1 VPQAKGSGRKKPPAR
16 RPPPRRRP
24 PLRRRRRRANGR
36 RRLLALLILSVLAFL
51 AISGRLVVLQVF
63 DAGSLDQAA
72 ARQRLT
78 VIDLPATRG
87 RIFDRNLNDL
97 ALSVP
102 ARAVWADPRLV
113 GDKPR
118 TAARLAKALDVKKA
132 TLARRLASK
141 GRFVYL
147 ARRIPKLRGDVV
159 QRLNLPGIF
168 VVADVARRYPSGT
181 VAAQVLGFVDI
192 EGHGQA
198 GIEQQ
203 YDGLL
208 RGHPGKIQL
217 ERDPQGRAIPQGRR
231 SLEPAEPGTDLVLT
245 IDQHLQYVTEQALYR
260 AVRQHKAKAG
270 SVVVMS
276 PRSGEI
282 LAMANMP
289 TFDPNRIAASKPE
302 GRKNRAIAD
311 MFEPGS
317 TNKTITAA
325 AALQHGIVT
334 PKTETIVPDNIPL
347 CPEKTFRDS
356 HSHAPELMTFADIVA
371 RSSNVGTIMAA
382 RDLGRDRL
390 YKAEVDFGYGRRSGV
405 DLPGESPG
413 ILRPAQSWY
422 CTDLGTNAIGQG
434 VAVTVLQMAS
444 VYATVANQGVLRAP
458 TLLRGTVDARGRVA
472 KADRRPGRRVLSVRT
487 AKAMSKILEGVVK
500 EGGTGTQAAMEE
512 WRVAGKTGTARKPD
526 TRRGGYRPGAYVGS
540 FIGFAPAE
548 KPAVVVAVVIDEPT
562 RGYYGGSV
570 AAPVFREVTGA
581 ALRRLGVVPTLP
593 AKAVR

>member
-1 VPQAKGSGRKKPPAR
+1 MPQARGRK

-24 PLRRRRRRANGR
+24 QRRPLRPRRRRVNGR
-36 RRLLALLILSVLAFL
+36 RRLLALLILSVLAFM
-51 AISGRLVVLQVF
+51 AISGRLIVLQVF

-72 ARQRLT
+72 ARQRTT

-97 ALSVP
+97 AISIP
-102 ARAVWADPRLV
+102 ARSVWADPRLV
-113 GDKPR
+113 KDKPG
-118 TAARLAKALDVKKA
+118 TAARLAKVLGVKKA
-132 TLARRLASK
+132 TLAGRLASK

-147 ARRIPKLRGDVV
+147 VRRVPKARGDIV
-159 QRLNLPGIF
+159 QRLNLPGVF
-168 VVADVARRYPSGT
+168 VEGAVARRYPSGS

-192 EGHGQA
+192 DGNGQA

-208 RGHPGKIQL
+208 RGNAGKILL

-245 IDQHLQYVTEQALYR
+245 IDQHLQYVTEQALFR

-276 PRSGEI
+276 PPTGEV
-282 LAMANMP
+282 LAMANVP
-289 TFDPNRIAASKPE
+289 TFDPNRITARTKAE
-302 GRKNRAIAD
+302 ARKNRAIAD
-311 MFEPGS
+311 VFEPGS

-334 PKTETIVPDNIPL
+334 PRTETIVPDNIPL

-371 RSSNVGTIMAA
+371 KSSNVGTIMAA
-382 RDLGRDRL
+382 RDLGRERL
-390 YKAEVDFGYGRRSGV
+390 YKAELDFGYGRKSGV

-413 ILRPAQSWY
+413 IVRDAKSWY

-444 VYATVANQGVLRAP
+444 VYATVANHGVLRAP
-458 TLLRGTVDARGRVA
+458 TLLRGTVDARGHIA
-472 KADRRPGRRVLSVRT
+472 KAARKPGRRVLSART
-487 AKAMSKILEGVVK
+487 AKSLSKILEGVVK

-526 TRRGGYRPGAYVGS
+526 NVRGGYRPGAYVGS
-540 FIGFAPAE
+540 FIGYAPAE

-570 AAPVFREVTGA
+570 AAPVFREVTGT

>member
-1 VPQAKGSGRKKPPAR
+1 MPQASGRK

-24 PLRRRRRRANGR
+24 RRRPLRPRRRRVNGK
-36 RRLLALLILSVLAFL
+36 RRLLVLLILSVLGFL
-51 AISGRLVVLQVF
+51 AISGRLIVLQVF

-97 ALSVP
+97 AISVP
-102 ARAVWADPRLV
+102 ARAIWADPRLV
-113 GDKPR
+113 REKPR
-118 TAARLAKALDVKKA
+118 TAARLARTLGVKRA
-132 TLARRLASK
+132 ILADRLASK

-147 ARRIPKLRGDVV
+147 ARRVPKVRGDMV
-159 QRLNLPGIF
+159 QRMNLPGVF
-168 VVADVARRYPSGT
+168 VEVDVARRYPAGT
-181 VAAQVLGFVDI
+181 VASQVLGFVDI
-192 EGHGQA
+192 DGHGQA

-245 IDQHLQYVTEQALYR
+245 IDQHLQYVTEQALYQ
-260 AVRQHKAKAG
+260 AVRAHKAKAG

-276 PRSGEI
+276 PRTGEV
-282 LAMANMP
+282 LAMANVP
-289 TFDPNRIAASKPE
+289 TFDPNRMARSKPE
-302 GRKNRAIAD
+302 ARKNRAIAD

-325 AALQHGIVT
+325 AALQHGVVT
-334 PKTETIVPDNIPL
+334 PRTETIVPDNIPL
-347 CPEKTFRDS
+347 CPEKTFHDS

-371 RSSNVGTIMAA
+371 KSSNVGTIMAA
-382 RDLGRDRL
+382 RDLGAGRL

-413 ILRPAQSWY
+413 ILRDAKSWY

-444 VYATVANQGVLRAP
+444 VYATVANNGVLRPP
-458 TLLRGTVDARGRVA
+458 TLLRGTVDARGKVA
-472 KADRRPGRRVLSVRT
+472 KAAHKPGRRVLSART
-487 AKAMSKILEGVVK
+487 AKSLSKILQGVVE
-500 EGGTGTQAAMEE
+500 EGGTGTLAALDE

-526 TRRGGYRPGAYVGS
+526 TVRGGYRPGAYVGS

-548 KPAVVVAVVIDEPT
+548 RPAVVVAVVIDEPT

-570 AAPVFREVTGA
+570 AAPVFREVTST

>member
-1 VPQAKGSGRKKPPAR
+1 MPQARGRK

-24 PLRRRRRRANGR
+24 QRRPLRPRRRRVNGR
-36 RRLLALLILSVLAFL
+36 RRLLALLILSVLAFM
-51 AISGRLVVLQVF
+51 AISGRLIVLQVF

-72 ARQRLT
+72 ARQRTT

-97 ALSVP
+97 AISIP
-102 ARAVWADPRLV
+102 ARSGWADPRLV
-113 GDKPR
+113 KDKPG
-118 TAARLAKALDVKKA
+118 TAARLAKVLGVKKA
-132 TLARRLASK
+132 TLAGRLASK

-147 ARRIPKLRGDVV
+147 VRRVPKARGDIV
-159 QRLNLPGIF
+159 QRLNLPGVF
-168 VVADVARRYPSGT
+168 VEGAVARRYPSGS

-192 EGHGQA
+192 DGNGQA

-208 RGHPGKIQL
+208 RGNAGKILL

-231 SLEPAEPGTDLVLT
+231 NLEPAVPGTDLVLT
-245 IDQHLQYVTEQALYR
+245 LDQHLQYVTEQALAR
-260 AVRQHKAKAG
+260 AVGQHRAKAG
-270 SVVVMS
+270 SVVVMV
-276 PRSGEI
+276 PRTGEI

-302 GRKNRAIAD
+302 ARKNRAIAD

-334 PKTETIVPDNIPL
+334 PRTETIVPDNIPL

-371 RSSNVGTIMAA
+371 KSSNVGTIMAA
-382 RDLGRDRL
+382 RDLGRERL
-390 YKAEVDFGYGRRSGV
+390 YKAELDFGYGRKSGV

-413 ILRPAQSWY
+413 IVRDAKSWY

-444 VYATVANQGVLRAP
+444 VYATVANHGVLRAP
-458 TLLRGTVDARGRVA
+458 TLLRGTVDARGHIA
-472 KADRRPGRRVLSVRT
+472 KAARKPGRRVLSART
-487 AKAMSKILEGVVK
+487 AKSLSKILEGVVK

-512 WRVAGKTGTARKPD
+512 WRGGGETGAPPPPPNPP
-526 TRRGGYRPGAYVGS
+526 RGGGAPGGGAPPPRGGARPGAGPR
-540 FIGFAPAE
+540 GFPPSRPRPPPPPPPPPA
-548 KPAVVVAVVIDEPT
+548 
-562 RGYYGGSV
+562 RGGG
-570 AAPVFREVTGA
+570 G
-581 ALRRLGVVPTLP
+581 GGG
-593 AKAVR
+593 

>member
-1 VPQAKGSGRKKPPAR
+1 MPQAKGSGRK
-16 RPPPRRRP
+16 RPPPRRSPRRR
-24 PLRRRRRRANGR
+24 PLRRRRRRVNSR
-36 RRLLALLILSVLAFL
+36 RRLLVLLILSVLAFL

-113 GDKPR
+113 RDKPR
-118 TAARLAKALDVKKA
+118 TAARLAKALGVKKA
-132 TLARRLASK
+132 TLAQRLASK

-147 ARRIPKLRGDVV
+147 ARRIPKIRGDVV
-159 QRLNLPGIF
+159 ERLNLPGIF

-276 PRSGEI
+276 PRSGEV

-302 GRKNRAIAD
+302 ARKNRAIAD
-311 MFEPGS
+311 VFEPGS
-317 TNKTITAA
+317 TNKTLTAA
-325 AALQHGIVT
+325 AALQHGVVT

-405 DLPGESPG
+405 DLPGEAPG

-570 AAPVFREVTGA
+570 AAPVFREVTGT

>member
-1 VPQAKGSGRKKPPAR
+1 MPQASGRK

-24 PLRRRRRRANGR
+24 QRRPLRPRRRRVNGR

-51 AISGRLVVLQVF
+51 AISGRLIVLQVF

-78 VIDLPATRG
+78 VLDLPATRG

-102 ARAVWADPRLV
+102 ARAIWADPRLV
-113 GDKPR
+113 KDKPR
-118 TAARLAKALDVKKA
+118 TAARLARTLGVKKA
-132 TLARRLASK
+132 TLAERLASK

-147 ARRIPKLRGDVV
+147 ARRIPKVRGDIV
-159 QRLNLPGIF
+159 QRMNLPGVF
-168 VVADVARRYPSGT
+168 VEVDVARRYPSGT

-192 EGHGQA
+192 DGHGQA

-245 IDQHLQYVTEQALYR
+245 IDQHLQYVTEQALHR
-260 AVRQHKAKAG
+260 AVRDHKAKAG

-276 PRSGEI
+276 PRTGEV
-282 LAMANMP
+282 LAMANVP
-289 TFDPNRIAASKPE
+289 TFDPNRIAGSKPE
-302 GRKNRAIAD
+302 ARKNRAIAD
-311 MFEPGS
+311 VFEPGS

-334 PKTETIVPDNIPL
+334 PRTETIVPDKLPL

-356 HSHAPELMTFADIVA
+356 HSHAPELMSFADIVA
-371 RSSNVGTIMAA
+371 QSSNVGTIMAA
-382 RDLGRDRL
+382 RDLGADRL
-390 YKAEVDFGYGRRSGV
+390 YKAQVDFGYGRRSGV

-413 ILRPAQSWY
+413 ILRDAKTWY

-444 VYATVANQGVLRAP
+444 VYATVANNGVLRSP
-458 TLLRGTVDARGRVA
+458 TLLRGTVDARGHVA
-472 KADRRPGRRVLSVRT
+472 KAARKPGRRVLSART
-487 AKAMSKILEGVVK
+487 AKTLSRILEGVVR
-500 EGGTGTQAAMEE
+500 EGGTGTLAALEE

-526 TRRGGYRPGAYVGS
+526 NVRGGYKPGAYVGS

-548 KPAVVVAVVIDEPT
+548 RPAVVVAVVIDEPT

-570 AAPVFREVTGA
+570 AAPVFREVTST

>member
-1 VPQAKGSGRKKPPAR
+1 M
-16 RPPPRRRP
+16 
-24 PLRRRRRRANGR
+24 
-36 RRLLALLILSVLAFL
+36 

-87 RIFDRNLNDL
+87 RIFDRNLDDL

-113 GDKPR
+113 RDKPR
-118 TAARLAKALDVKKA
+118 TAARLAKALGVKKA
-132 TLARRLASK
+132 TLAQRLASK

-260 AVRQHKAKAG
+260 AVREHKARAG

-276 PRSGEI
+276 PRSGEV

-302 GRKNRAIAD
+302 ARKNRAIAD
-311 MFEPGS
+311 VFEPGS

-325 AALQHGIVT
+325 AALQHGVVT

-356 HSHAPELMTFADIVA
+356 HSHAPELMTFANIVA

-405 DLPGESPG
+405 DLPGEAPG

-487 AKAMSKILEGVVK
+487 AKAMSRILEGVVK

>member
-1 VPQAKGSGRKKPPAR
+1 VPQAKGSGRKKPP
-16 RPPPRRRP
+16 PRRRP
-24 PLRRRRRRANGR
+24 QRRPLRPRRRRVNSR

-113 GDKPR
+113 KDKPR
-118 TAARLAKALDVKKA
+118 TAARLARALGVKKA

-147 ARRIPKLRGDVV
+147 ARRIPKVRGDVV
-159 QRLNLPGIF
+159 QRLNLPGVF

-260 AVRQHKAKAG
+260 AVREHKAKAG

-276 PRSGEI
+276 PRSGEV

-302 GRKNRAIAD
+302 ARKNRAIAD
-311 MFEPGS
+311 VFEPGS

-325 AALQHGIVT
+325 AALQHGTVT

-405 DLPGESPG
+405 DLPGEAPG

-472 KADRRPGRRVLSVRT
+472 KADRRPGRRVLSART
-487 AKAMSKILEGVVK
+487 AKAMSRILEGVVK

-570 AAPVFREVTGA
+570 AAPVFREVTA
-581 ALRRLGVVPTLP
+581 TALRRLGVVPTLP

>member
-1 VPQAKGSGRKKPPAR
+1 VPQARGSGRK

-24 PLRRRRRRANGR
+24 QRPPPRRRRRRVNGR
-36 RRLLALLILSVLAFL
+36 RRLLALLILSVLAFS
-51 AISGRLVVLQVF
+51 AISGRLIILQVF

-87 RIFDRNLNDL
+87 RIFDRNLDDL
-97 ALSVP
+97 AISIP

-113 GDKPR
+113 KDKR
-118 TAARLAKALDVKKA
+118 RAAARLARALGVPKAA
-132 TLARRLASK
+132 IAGRLASR

-147 ARRIPKLRGDVV
+147 ARRIPEARGD
-159 QRLNLPGIF
+159 RIRAMDLPGVF
-168 VVADVARRYPSGT
+168 VEVDVARRYPSGP
-181 VAAQVLGFVDI
+181 VASQVLGFVDV

-217 ERDPQGRAIPQGRR
+217 ERDPKGRAIPQGRR

-245 IDQHLQYVTEQALYR
+245 IDQQLQYVTEQALAV
-260 AVRQHKAKAG
+260 AVRDHKARAG

-276 PRSGEI
+276 PRTGEI
-282 LAMANMP
+282 LAMANVP
-289 TFDPNRIAASKPE
+289 TFDPNQVGRSRPE
-302 GRKNRAIAD
+302 ARKNRAVED
-311 MFEPGS
+311 VFEPGS

-325 AALQHGIVT
+325 AALEHGVRT
-334 PKTETIVPDNIPL
+334 PKTETIVPDSLPL
-347 CPEKTFRDS
+347 CPEKTFHDS

-371 RSSNVGTIMAA
+371 KSSNVGTIMTA
-382 RDLGRDRL
+382 RELGRDRL
-390 YKAEVDFGYGRRSGV
+390 YQAQVDFGYGRRSGV

-413 ILRPAQSWY
+413 ILRPPSSWY

-444 VYATVANQGVLRAP
+444 VYATVANNGVLRPP
-458 TLLRGTVDARGRVA
+458 TLLRGMVDAHGRVERA
-472 KADRRPGRRVLSVRT
+472 ERKPGRRVLSART
-487 AKAMSKILEGVVK
+487 ARTLSRILEGVV
-500 EGGTGTQAAMEE
+500 EDGGTGTEAALDE

-526 TRRGGYRPGAYVGS
+526 TEHGGYLPGAYVGS
-540 FIGFAPAE
+540 FIGFAPADR
-548 KPAVVVAVVIDEPT
+548 PAVVVAVVIDQPT

-570 AAPVFREVTGA
+570 AAPVFREVTAA

>member
-1 VPQAKGSGRKKPPAR
+1 
-16 RPPPRRRP
+16 
-24 PLRRRRRRANGR
+24 
-36 RRLLALLILSVLAFL
+36 LLALLILSLLAFS
-51 AISGRLVVLQVF
+51 AISGRLIILQVF

-87 RIFDRNLNDL
+87 RIYDRNLDDL
-97 ALSVP
+97 AISIP
-102 ARAVWADPRLV
+102 ASAVWADPHLV
-113 GDKPR
+113 RNKGR
-118 TAARLAKALDVKKA
+118 TAARLARALGTSKAAIAD
-132 TLARRLASK
+132 RLASR

-147 ARRIPKLRGDVV
+147 ARRIPKARGDRV
-159 QRLNLPGIF
+159 QALDLPGVF
-168 VVADVARRYPSGT
+168 VEVDVARRYPSDS
-181 VAAQVLGFVDI
+181 VASQVLGFVDV

-208 RGHPGKIQL
+208 RGHPGKVQL
-217 ERDPQGRAIPQGRR
+217 ERDPKGRAIPQGRR

-245 IDQHLQYVTEQALYR
+245 IDQQLQYVTEQALAQ
-260 AVRQHKAKAG
+260 AVRDHKARAG

-276 PRSGEI
+276 PRTGEI
-282 LAMANMP
+282 LAMANVP
-289 TFDPNRIAASKPE
+289 TFDPNQVGRSRPE
-302 GRKNRAIAD
+302 ARRNRAVED

-325 AALQHGIVT
+325 AALEHGVRT
-334 PKTETIVPDNIPL
+334 PKTETIVPDSLPL
-347 CPEKTFRDS
+347 CPEKTFHDS

-371 RSSNVGTIMAA
+371 RSSNVGTIMTA

-390 YKAEVDFGYGRRSGV
+390 YQAQVDFGYGRRSGV

-413 ILRPAQSWY
+413 ILRPPSSWY

-444 VYATVANQGVLRAP
+444 VYATVANSGVLRPP
-458 TLLRGTVDARGRVA
+458 TLLRGMVDAHGRVE
-472 KADRRPGRRVLSVRT
+472 KAERKPGRRVVSART
-487 AKAMSKILEGVVK
+487 ARTLSRILEGVV
-500 EGGTGTQAAMEE
+500 EDGGTGTEAALDE

-526 TRRGGYRPGAYVGS
+526 TEHGGYLPGAYVGS
-540 FIGFAPAE
+540 FIGFAPAQR
-548 KPAVVVAVVIDEPT
+548 PAVVVAVVIDQPT

-570 AAPVFREVTGA
+570 AAPVFREVTA
-581 ALRRLGVVPTLP
+581 SALRRLGVVPTLP

>member
-1 VPQAKGSGRKKPPAR
+1 MPQARGRK
-16 RPPPRRRP
+16 RPPPRRAPQRR
-24 PLRRRRRRANGR
+24 PLRRRRRRVNGR

-51 AISGRLVVLQVF
+51 AISGRLIVLQVF

-72 ARQRLT
+72 ARQRLM
-78 VIDLPATRG
+78 VVDLPATRG

-102 ARAVWADPRLV
+102 ARAVWSDPHLV
-113 GDKPR
+113 KDKKR
-118 TAARLAKALDVKKA
+118 TAARLAKALGARRAV
-132 TLARRLASK
+132 LAERLASR

-147 ARRIPKLRGDVV
+147 ARRIPKIRGDVV
-159 QRLNLPGIF
+159 QRMNLPGVF
-168 VVADVARRYPSGT
+168 VEVDVARRYPSGS
-181 VAAQVLGFVDI
+181 VASQVLGFVDV

-198 GIEQQ
+198 GIEQH

-208 RGHPGKIQL
+208 RGQAGKIQL

-231 SLEPAEPGTDLVLT
+231 NLEPAEPGTDLVLT
-245 IDQHLQYVTEQALYR
+245 LDQHLQYVTEQALAR
-260 AVRQHKAKAG
+260 AVSQHKARAG

-276 PRSGEI
+276 PRTGEV

-302 GRKNRAIAD
+302 ARKNRAIAD

-325 AALQHGIVT
+325 AALEHGIVT

-347 CPEKTFRDS
+347 CPEKTFHDS

-371 RSSNVGTIMAA
+371 KSSNVGTIMAA

-390 YKAEVDFGYGRRSGV
+390 YKTEVDFGYGRRSGV

-413 ILRPAQSWY
+413 IVRPAQSWY

-472 KADRRPGRRVLSVRT
+472 KADRKPGRRVLSART
-487 AKAMSKILEGVVK
+487 ARSLSRILEGVVRD
-500 EGGTGTQAAMEE
+500 GGTGTMAALEE

-526 TRRGGYRPGAYVGS
+526 TRRGGYLPGAYVGS
-540 FIGFAPAE
+540 FIGYAPAE
-548 KPAVVVAVVIDEPT
+548 RPAVVVAVVIDQPT
-562 RGYYGGSV
+562 RGFYGGAV
-570 AAPVFREVTGA
+570 AAPVFKEVAST

-593 AKAVR
+593 AKEVR

>member
-1 VPQAKGSGRKKPPAR
+1 M
-16 RPPPRRRP
+16 
-24 PLRRRRRRANGR
+24 
-36 RRLLALLILSVLAFL
+36 LAFL

-87 RIFDRNLNDL
+87 RIFDRNLDDL

-113 GDKPR
+113 RDKPR
-118 TAARLAKALDVKKA
+118 TAARLAKALGVKKA
-132 TLARRLASK
+132 TLAQRLASK

-260 AVRQHKAKAG
+260 AVREHKARAG

-276 PRSGEI
+276 PRSGEV

-302 GRKNRAIAD
+302 ARKNRAIAD
-311 MFEPGS
+311 VFEPGS

-325 AALQHGIVT
+325 AALQHGVVT

-405 DLPGESPG
+405 DLPGEAPG

-487 AKAMSKILEGVVK
+487 AKAMSRILEGVVK
-500 EGGTGTQAAMEE
+500 DGGTGTRAAMEE

>member
-1 VPQAKGSGRKKPPAR
+1 MPQQRGRK

-24 PLRRRRRRANGR
+24 PRRRRRRRVNAR
-36 RRLLALLILSVLAFL
+36 RRLLALLVLSVLAFL

-78 VIDLPATRG
+78 VIELPATRG

-97 ALSVP
+97 AISIP

-113 GDKPR
+113 RDKRR
-118 TAARLAKALDVKKA
+118 TAARLAAAVGVPKAA
-132 TLARRLASK
+132 IARRLHSK

-147 ARRIPKLRGDVV
+147 ARRIPRARGEAV
-159 QRLNLPGIF
+159 QALNLPGVF
-168 VVADVARRYPSGT
+168 VELDVARRYPSGSI
-181 VAAQVLGFVDI
+181 AAQVLGVVDVD
-192 EGHGQA
+192 GHGQA
-198 GIEQQ
+198 GVELH

-208 RGHPGKIQL
+208 RGHPGRVQL

-231 SLEPAEPGTDLVLT
+231 SLEPAVPGTDLVLT
-245 IDQHLQYVTEQALYR
+245 IDQHLQYVTELALAQ
-260 AVRQHKAKAG
+260 AVRDHKARAG
-270 SVVVMS
+270 SVVVMR
-276 PRSGEI
+276 PGTGEV
-282 LAMANMP
+282 LAMANVP
-289 TFDPNRIAASKPE
+289 TFDPNRIGRSKPE
-302 GRKNRAIAD
+302 ALKNRAISD
-311 MFEPGS
+311 VFEPGS

-334 PKTETIVPDNIPL
+334 PKTETIVPDSIPL

-371 RSSNVGTIMAA
+371 KSSNVGTIMAA
-382 RDLGRDRL
+382 RDLGPDRL
-390 YKAEVDFGYGRRSGV
+390 YQAQLAFGYGRRSGV

-413 ILRPAQSWY
+413 IVRPPKDWY

-444 VYATVANQGVLRAP
+444 VYATVANGGVLRPP

-472 KADRRPGRRVLSVRT
+472 RADRRPGRRVLSAAT
-487 AKAMSKILEGVVK
+487 ARSLSRILEGVVAD
-500 EGGTGTQAAMEE
+500 GGTGTQAALEE
-512 WRVAGKTGTARKPD
+512 WQVAGKTGTAGKPD
-526 TRRGGYRPGAYVGS
+526 NVRGGYRPGAYVGS
-540 FIGFAPAE
+540 FIGFAPASR
-548 KPAVVVAVVIDEPT
+548 PAVVVAVMIDEPIN
-562 RGYYGGSV
+562 GYYGGTV
-570 AAPVFREVTGA
+570 AAPVFREVTST

>member
-1 VPQAKGSGRKKPPAR
+1 
-16 RPPPRRRP
+16 
-24 PLRRRRRRANGR
+24 
-36 RRLLALLILSVLAFL
+36 
-51 AISGRLVVLQVF
+51 VF

-87 RIFDRNLNDL
+87 RIYDRNLDDL
-97 ALSVP
+97 AISIP
-102 ARAVWADPRLV
+102 ASAVWADPHLV
-113 GDKPR
+113 RNKGR
-118 TAARLAKALDVKKA
+118 TAARLARALGTSKAAIAD
-132 TLARRLASK
+132 RLASR

-147 ARRIPKLRGDVV
+147 ARRIPKARGDRV
-159 QRLNLPGIF
+159 QALDLPGVF
-168 VVADVARRYPSGT
+168 VEVDVARRYPSGG
-181 VAAQVLGFVDI
+181 VASQVLGFVDV

-208 RGHPGKIQL
+208 RGHPGKVQL
-217 ERDPQGRAIPQGRR
+217 ERDPKGRAIPQGRR

-245 IDQHLQYVTEQALYR
+245 IDQQLQYVTEQALAQ
-260 AVRQHKAKAG
+260 AVRDHKARAG

-276 PRSGEI
+276 PRTGEI
-282 LAMANMP
+282 LAMANVP
-289 TFDPNRIAASKPE
+289 TFDPNQVGRSRPE
-302 GRKNRAIAD
+302 ARRNRAVED

-325 AALQHGIVT
+325 AALEHGVRT
-334 PKTETIVPDNIPL
+334 PKTETIVPDSLPL
-347 CPEKTFRDS
+347 CPEKTFHDS

-371 RSSNVGTIMAA
+371 KSSNVGTIMTA

-390 YKAEVDFGYGRRSGV
+390 YQAQVDFGYGRRSGV

-413 ILRPAQSWY
+413 ILRPPSSWY

-444 VYATVANQGVLRAP
+444 VYATVANSGVLRPP
-458 TLLRGTVDARGRVA
+458 TLLRGMVDAHGRVE
-472 KADRRPGRRVLSVRT
+472 KAERKPGRRVVSART
-487 AKAMSKILEGVVK
+487 ARTLSRILEGVV
-500 EGGTGTQAAMEE
+500 EDGGTGTEAALDE

-526 TRRGGYRPGAYVGS
+526 TEHGGYLPGAYVGS
-540 FIGFAPAE
+540 FIGFAPAQR
-548 KPAVVVAVVIDEPT
+548 PAVVVAVVIDQPT

-570 AAPVFREVTGA
+570 AAPVFREVTA
-581 ALRRLGVVPTLP
+581 SALRRLGVVPTLP

>member
-1 VPQAKGSGRKKPPAR
+1 MPQTRGGR

-24 PLRRRRRRANGR
+24 PLRRRRRRANGK
-36 RRLLALLILSVLAFL
+36 RRLLALLILSILAFM

-87 RIFDRNLNDL
+87 RIFDRNLGDL

-102 ARAVWADPRLV
+102 ARSIWADPRLV
-113 GDKPR
+113 KDKQA
-118 TAARLAKALDVKKA
+118 TAARLSRILGVKKA
-132 TLARRLASK
+132 KLAERLALKSH
-141 GRFVYL
+141 FVYL
-147 ARRIPKLRGDVV
+147 ARKIPKQTGDVI
-159 QRLNLPGIF
+159 QRLRLPGVF
-168 VVADVARRYPSGT
+168 VEVDVARRYPSGS
-181 VAAQVLGFVDI
+181 VAAQVLGFVDA
-192 EGHGQA
+192 EGNGVA

-208 RGHPGKIQL
+208 RGHAGKIQL

-245 IDQHLQYVTEQALYR
+245 IDQQLQYVTEQSLAR
-260 AVRQHKAKAG
+260 AVREHKAKAG

-276 PRSGEI
+276 PRTGEI
-282 LAMANMP
+282 LALANVP
-289 TFDPNRIAASKPE
+289 TFDPNRIARSKPDA
-302 GRKNRAIAD
+302 RKNRAIAD
-311 MFEPGS
+311 VFEPGS

-325 AALQHGIVT
+325 AALQHGVVT
-334 PKTETIVPDNIPL
+334 PRTETIVPDNLPL
-347 CPEKTFRDS
+347 CPEKTFHDS

-371 RSSNVGTIMAA
+371 KSSNVGTIMAA
-382 RDLGRDRL
+382 RDLGKDRL
-390 YKAEVDFGYGRRSGV
+390 YQAEVDFGYGRRSGV

-413 ILRPAQSWY
+413 IVRAAKDWY

-444 VYATVANQGVLRAP
+444 VYATVANHGVLRAP
-458 TLLRGTVDARGRVA
+458 TVLRGTVDARGRLA
-472 KADRRPGRRVLSVRT
+472 KADRRPGRRVLSART
-487 AKAMSKILEGVVK
+487 AKTLSKILEGVVE
-500 EGGTGTQAAMEE
+500 EGGTGTAAALDE

-526 TRRGGYRPGAYVGS
+526 PNRRGYLPGAYVGS

-548 KPAVVVAVVIDEPT
+548 RPQVVVAVVIDQPT

-570 AAPVFREVTGA
+570 AAPVFKEVA
-581 ALRRLGVVPTLP
+581 SSALRRLGVVPTLP

>member
-1 VPQAKGSGRKKPPAR
+1 M
-16 RPPPRRRP
+16 
-24 PLRRRRRRANGR
+24 
-36 RRLLALLILSVLAFL
+36 
-51 AISGRLVVLQVF
+51 
-63 DAGSLDQAA
+63 
-72 ARQRLT
+72 
-78 VIDLPATRG
+78 
-87 RIFDRNLNDL
+87 
-97 ALSVP
+97 
-102 ARAVWADPRLV
+102 
-113 GDKPR
+113 
-118 TAARLAKALDVKKA
+118 
-132 TLARRLASK
+132 
-141 GRFVYL
+141 
-147 ARRIPKLRGDVV
+147 
-159 QRLNLPGIF
+159 
-168 VVADVARRYPSGT
+168 ADVARRYPSGT

-192 EGHGQA
+192 DGHGQA

-260 AVRQHKAKAG
+260 AVREHKAKAG

-276 PRSGEI
+276 PRSGEV
-282 LAMANMP
+282 LAMANVP

-302 GRKNRAIAD
+302 ARKNRAIAD
-311 MFEPGS
+311 VFEPGS

-325 AALQHGIVT
+325 AALQHGVVT

-371 RSSNVGTIMAA
+371 KSSNVGTIMAA

-413 ILRPAQSWY
+413 IVRPAQSWY

-444 VYATVANQGVLRAP
+444 VYATVANHGVLRAP

-472 KADRRPGRRVLSVRT
+472 KADRRPGRRVLSTDRRRPVEDPR
-487 AKAMSKILEGVVK
+487 GRGQ
-500 EGGTGTQAAMEE
+500 GGRHRHPG
-512 WRVAGKTGTARKPD
+512 RHGGVAGGRQDRHRPQARHPAG
-526 TRRGGYRPGAYVGS
+526 RLPPGRLCRQLHRLRPGREAGGGGRGGDRRADPRLLRRVGRGPGVPGGHRHRP
-540 FIGFAPAE
+540 APARGG
-548 KPAVVVAVVIDEPT
+548 PDPT
-562 RGYYGGSV
+562 GQGGALMLGFRGPPPVPGNGG
-570 AAPVFREVTGA
+570 R
-581 ALRRLGVVPTLP
+581 
-593 AKAVR
+593 

>member
-1 VPQAKGSGRKKPPAR
+1 MPQAKGSGRK
-16 RPPPRRRP
+16 RPPPRRSPRRR
-24 PLRRRRRRANGR
+24 PLRRRRRRVNSR
-36 RRLLALLILSVLAFL
+36 RRLLVLLILSVLAFL

-97 ALSVP
+97 AISIP
-102 ARAVWADPRLV
+102 ARAIWADPRLV
-113 GDKPR
+113 KDKPR
-118 TAARLAKALDVKKA
+118 TAARLAKALGVKKA
-132 TLARRLASK
+132 TLSRRLASK

-147 ARRIPKLRGDVV
+147 ARRVPKFRGDVV
-159 QRLNLPGIF
+159 QRMNLPGIF

-260 AVRQHKAKAG
+260 AVREHKAKAG

-276 PRSGEI
+276 PRSGEV

-302 GRKNRAIAD
+302 ARKNRAIAD
-311 MFEPGS
+311 VFEPGS

-325 AALQHGIVT
+325 AALQHGVVT

-371 RSSNVGTIMAA
+371 KSSNVGTIMAA

-405 DLPGESPG
+405 DLPGEAPG

-444 VYATVANQGVLRAP
+444 VYATVANNGVLRAP

-472 KADRRPGRRVLSVRT
+472 KADRRPGRRVLSTRT
-487 AKAMSKILEGVVK
+487 AKAMSRILEGVVK

-540 FIGFAPAE
+540 FIGYAPAE

-570 AAPVFREVTGA
+570 AAPVFREVTGT

>member
-1 VPQAKGSGRKKPPAR
+1 MPQAKGSGRK

-24 PLRRRRRRANGR
+24 QRATLRPRRRRVNGR

-51 AISGRLVVLQVF
+51 AISGRLIVLQVF

-87 RIFDRNLNDL
+87 RIFDRNLNAL

-102 ARAVWADPRLV
+102 ARAIWADPRLV
-113 GDKPR
+113 KDKPG
-118 TAARLAKALDVKKA
+118 TAARLAKALSVKKA
-132 TLARRLASK
+132 TLAERLASK

-147 ARRIPKLRGDVV
+147 ARRVPKTRGDVV
-159 QRLNLPGIF
+159 QRMNLPGVF
-168 VVADVARRYPSGT
+168 VEVDVARRYPSGS

-192 EGHGQA
+192 DGHGQA

-245 IDQHLQYVTEQALYR
+245 IDQHLQYVTEQALHR
-260 AVRQHKAKAG
+260 AVRDHKAKAG
-270 SVVVMS
+270 S
-276 PRSGEI
+276 
-282 LAMANMP
+282 A
-289 TFDPNRIAASKPE
+289 
-302 GRKNRAIAD
+302 
-311 MFEPGS
+311 
-317 TNKTITAA
+317 
-325 AALQHGIVT
+325 
-334 PKTETIVPDNIPL
+334 
-347 CPEKTFRDS
+347 
-356 HSHAPELMTFADIVA
+356 ELMSFADIVA
-371 RSSNVGTIMAA
+371 QSSNVGTIMAA
-382 RDLGRDRL
+382 RDLGADRL
-390 YKAEVDFGYGRRSGV
+390 YKAQVDFGYGRRSGV

-413 ILRPAQSWY
+413 ILRDAKTWY
-422 CTDLGTNAIGQG
+422 CTDLATNAIGQG

-444 VYATVANQGVLRAP
+444 VYATVANNGVLRSP
-458 TLLRGTVDARGRVA
+458 TLLRGTVDARGHVA
-472 KADRRPGRRVLSVRT
+472 KAARKPGRRVLSART
-487 AKAMSKILEGVVK
+487 ARTLSRILEGVVAD
-500 EGGTGTQAAMEE
+500 GGTGTLAALEE

-526 TRRGGYRPGAYVGS
+526 NVRGGYKPGAYVGS

-548 KPAVVVAVVIDEPT
+548 RPAVVVAVVIDEPT

-570 AAPVFREVTGA
+570 AAPVFREVTGT

-593 AKAVR
+593 AKAER

>member
-1 VPQAKGSGRKKPPAR
+1 
-16 RPPPRRRP
+16 
-24 PLRRRRRRANGR
+24 
-36 RRLLALLILSVLAFL
+36 
-51 AISGRLVVLQVF
+51 
-63 DAGSLDQAA
+63 
-72 ARQRLT
+72 
-78 VIDLPATRG
+78 
-87 RIFDRNLNDL
+87 
-97 ALSVP
+97 
-102 ARAVWADPRLV
+102 
-113 GDKPR
+113 
-118 TAARLAKALDVKKA
+118 
-132 TLARRLASK
+132 
-141 GRFVYL
+141 
-147 ARRIPKLRGDVV
+147 
-159 QRLNLPGIF
+159 
-168 VVADVARRYPSGT
+168 
-181 VAAQVLGFVDI
+181 
-192 EGHGQA
+192 
-198 GIEQQ
+198 
-203 YDGLL
+203 
-208 RGHPGKIQL
+208 
-217 ERDPQGRAIPQGRR
+217 
-231 SLEPAEPGTDLVLT
+231 
-245 IDQHLQYVTEQALYR
+245 
-260 AVRQHKAKAG
+260 
-270 SVVVMS
+270 MS
-276 PRSGEI
+276 PRTGEV

-289 TFDPNRIAASKPE
+289 TFDPNQIAASKPE
-302 GRKNRAIAD
+302 ARKNRAIAD
-311 MFEPGS
+311 VFEPGS
-317 TNKTITAA
+317 TNKTLTAA
-325 AALQHGIVT
+325 AALQHGVVT

-405 DLPGESPG
+405 DLPGGGAG

-472 KADRRPGRRVLSVRT
+472 KADRRPGRRVLSTRT

-581 ALRRLGVVPTLP
+581 ALRRARGGPDPTGQGGALMLGFRGPP
-593 AKAVR
+593 PMPGNGGR

>member
-1 VPQAKGSGRKKPPAR
+1 MPQARGRK

-24 PLRRRRRRANGR
+24 RRRPLRPRRRRVNGR
-36 RRLLALLILSVLAFL
+36 RRLLALLILSVLAFM
-51 AISGRLVVLQVF
+51 AISGRLIVLQVF

-72 ARQRLT
+72 ARQRTT

-97 ALSVP
+97 AISIP
-102 ARAVWADPRLV
+102 ARSVWADPRLV
-113 GDKPR
+113 KDKPG
-118 TAARLAKALDVKKA
+118 TAARLAKVLGVKKA
-132 TLARRLASK
+132 TLAGRLASK

-147 ARRIPKLRGDVV
+147 VRRIPKARGDIV
-159 QRLNLPGIF
+159 QRLNLPGVF
-168 VVADVARRYPSGT
+168 VEGAVARRYPSGS

-192 EGHGQA
+192 DGNGQA

-208 RGHPGKIQL
+208 RGNAGKILL

-245 IDQHLQYVTEQALYR
+245 IDQHLQYVTEQALFR

-276 PRSGEI
+276 PRTGEV
-282 LAMANMP
+282 LAMANVP
-289 TFDPNRIAASKPE
+289 TFDPNRITARTKAE
-302 GRKNRAIAD
+302 ARKNRAIAD
-311 MFEPGS
+311 VFEPGS

-334 PKTETIVPDNIPL
+334 PRTETIVPDNIPL

-371 RSSNVGTIMAA
+371 KSSNVGTIMAA
-382 RDLGRDRL
+382 RDLGRERL
-390 YKAEVDFGYGRRSGV
+390 YKAELDFGYGRKSGV

-413 ILRPAQSWY
+413 IVRDAKSWY

-444 VYATVANQGVLRAP
+444 VYATVANHGVLRAP
-458 TLLRGTVDARGRVA
+458 TLLRGTVDARGHIA
-472 KADRRPGRRVLSVRT
+472 KAARKPGRRVLSART
-487 AKAMSKILEGVVK
+487 AKSLSKILEGVVK

-526 TRRGGYRPGAYVGS
+526 NVRGGYRPGAYVGS
-540 FIGFAPAE
+540 FIGYAPAE

-570 AAPVFREVTGA
+570 AAPVFREVTGT

>member
-1 VPQAKGSGRKKPPAR
+1 MPQAKGSGRK
-16 RPPPRRRP
+16 RPPPRRPPQRRR
-24 PLRRRRRRANGR
+24 PLRRRRRRVNGR
-36 RRLLALLILSVLAFL
+36 RRLLVLLILSLLAFL

-72 ARQRLT
+72 ARQRLM

-87 RIFDRNLNDL
+87 RIFDRNLDDL
-97 ALSVP
+97 ALSIP
-102 ARAVWADPRLV
+102 ARAIWADPHLV
-113 GDKPR
+113 KDKQR
-118 TAARLAKALDVKKA
+118 TAARLAKALGIRKKL
-132 TLARRLASK
+132 LAERLASR

-147 ARRIPKLRGDVV
+147 ARRLPKIRGDVV
-159 QRLNLPGIF
+159 QRMNLPGVF
-168 VVADVARRYPSGT
+168 VEADVARRYPSGP
-181 VAAQVLGFVDI
+181 VAAQVLGFVGV

-231 SLEPAEPGTDLVLT
+231 NLEPAVPGTDLVLT
-245 IDQHLQYVTEQALYR
+245 LDQHLQYVTEQALAR
-260 AVRQHKAKAG
+260 AVTQHNAKAG
-270 SVVVMS
+270 SVVVMR
-276 PRSGEI
+276 PRTGEI

-302 GRKNRAIAD
+302 ARKNRAIAD

-371 RSSNVGTIMAA
+371 KSSNVGTIMAA

-390 YKAEVDFGYGRRSGV
+390 YKAQVDFGYGRRSGV

-413 ILRPAQSWY
+413 ILRPPQSWY

-444 VYATVANQGVLRAP
+444 VYATVANNGVLRAP
-458 TLLRGTVDARGRVA
+458 ILLRGTVDAHGRVA
-472 KADRRPGRRVLSVRT
+472 KADRRPGRRVLSVST
-487 AKAMSKILEGVVK
+487 ARRLSRILEGVVR
-500 EGGTGTQAAMEE
+500 EGGTGTAAALEE

-526 TRRGGYRPGAYVGS
+526 PNRRGYLPGAYVGS

-548 KPAVVVAVVIDEPT
+548 RPAVVVAVVIDQPT
-562 RGYYGGSV
+562 RGYYGGAV
-570 AAPVFREVTGA
+570 AAPVFKEVTSA

>member
-1 VPQAKGSGRKKPPAR
+1 VPQARGSGNKRSA
-16 RPPPRRRP
+16 PRRRTQRR
-24 PLRRRRRRANGR
+24 PLRPRRRRVNGR

-51 AISGRLVVLQVF
+51 AISGRLIVLQIF

-102 ARAVWADPRLV
+102 ARAIWADPRLV
-113 GDKPR
+113 KDKPG
-118 TAARLAKALDVKKA
+118 TAARLAKALGVKKA
-132 TLARRLASK
+132 TLAGRLASK

-147 ARRIPKLRGDVV
+147 ARRVPKIRGDVV
-159 QRLNLPGIF
+159 QRMNLPGVF
-168 VVADVARRYPSGT
+168 VEVDVARRYPSGT

-192 EGHGQA
+192 DGHGQA

-245 IDQHLQYVTEQALYR
+245 IDQHLQYVTEQALHR

-276 PRSGEI
+276 PRTGEI

-289 TFDPNRIAASKPE
+289 TFDPNRIAKSKPE
-302 GRKNRAIAD
+302 ARKNRAIAD

-334 PKTETIVPDNIPL
+334 PRTETIVPDNIPL

-371 RSSNVGTIMAA
+371 KSSNVGTIMAA
-382 RDLGRDRL
+382 RDLGPERL
-390 YKAEVDFGYGRRSGV
+390 YRAQVDFGYGRRSGV

-413 ILRPAQSWY
+413 ILRDARGWY

-444 VYATVANQGVLRAP
+444 VYATVANNGVLRSP
-458 TLLRGTVDARGRVA
+458 TLLRGTVDARGHVA
-472 KADRRPGRRVLSVRT
+472 KATRKPGRRVLSAKT
-487 AKAMSKILEGVVK
+487 ARSLSRILEGVVE
-500 EGGTGTQAAMEE
+500 EGGTGTLAALEE

-526 TRRGGYRPGAYVGS
+526 NVRGGYRPGAYVGS
-540 FIGFAPAE
+540 FIGYAPAE

-570 AAPVFREVTGA
+570 AAPVFREVTGT

>member
-1 VPQAKGSGRKKPPAR
+1 
-16 RPPPRRRP
+16 
-24 PLRRRRRRANGR
+24 
-36 RRLLALLILSVLAFL
+36 VLAFL

-87 RIFDRNLNDL
+87 RIFDRNLDDL

-113 GDKPR
+113 RDKPR
-118 TAARLAKALDVKKA
+118 TAARLAKALGVKKA
-132 TLARRLASK
+132 TLAQRLASK

-147 ARRIPKLRGDVV
+147 ARRIPKIRGDVV

-260 AVRQHKAKAG
+260 AVREHKARAG

-276 PRSGEI
+276 PRSGEV

-289 TFDPNRIAASKPE
+289 TFDPNQIAASKPE
-302 GRKNRAIAD
+302 ARKNRAIAD
-311 MFEPGS
+311 VFEPGS

-325 AALQHGIVT
+325 AALQHGVVT
-334 PKTETIVPDNIPL
+334 PKTETIVPANIPL

-405 DLPGESPG
+405 DLPGEAPG

-472 KADRRPGRRVLSVRT
+472 KADRRPGRRVLSTRT

>member
-1 VPQAKGSGRKKPPAR
+1 MPQTRGGK

-24 PLRRRRRRANGR
+24 LRRPLRRRRRRVSGR
-36 RRLLALLILSVLAFL
+36 RRLLALLILSILAFL
-51 AISGRLVVLQVF
+51 AITGRLVVLQVF

-87 RIFDRNLNDL
+87 RIFDRNLGDL

-102 ARAVWADPRLV
+102 ARAIWADPRLV
-113 GDKPR
+113 RDRKA
-118 TAARLAKALDVKKA
+118 TAARLSRLLGIPKAE
-132 TLARRLASK
+132 LAGRLALKSH
-141 GRFVYL
+141 FVYL
-147 ARRIPKLRGDVV
+147 ARRIPKQTGDRI
-159 QRLNLPGIF
+159 QRLRLPGVF
-168 VVADVARRYPSGT
+168 VEVDVARRYPSGG
-181 VAAQVLGFVDI
+181 VAAQVLGFVDA
-192 EGHGQA
+192 EGNGVA

-208 RGHPGKIQL
+208 RGHEGKIQL

-231 SLEPAEPGTDLVLT
+231 SLEPAVPGTDLVLT
-245 IDQHLQYVTEQALYR
+245 IDQQLQYVTEQALAR
-260 AVRQHKAKAG
+260 AVRDHKAKAG

-276 PRSGEI
+276 PRTGEV
-282 LAMANMP
+282 LAMANVP
-289 TFDPNRIAASKPE
+289 SFDPNRIAGTKPE
-302 GRKNRAIAD
+302 ARKNRAIAD
-311 MFEPGS
+311 VFEPGS

-325 AALQHGIVT
+325 AALQHGVVT
-334 PKTETIVPDNIPL
+334 PRTETIVPDNLPL
-347 CPEKTFRDS
+347 CPEKTFHDS

-371 RSSNVGTIMAA
+371 RSSNVGTIMTA
-382 RDLGRDRL
+382 RDLGKDKL
-390 YKAEVDFGYGRRSGV
+390 YQAELDFGYGRRSGV

-413 ILRPAQSWY
+413 IVRAAKDWY

-444 VYATVANQGVLRAP
+444 VYATVANHGVLRAP
-458 TLLRGTVDARGRVA
+458 TLLRGTVDARGRLA
-472 KADRRPGRRVLSVRT
+472 KADRKPGRRVLSAHT
-487 AKAMSKILEGVVK
+487 AKTLSKILEGVVE
-500 EGGTGTQAAMEE
+500 EGGTGTAAAMEE
-512 WRVAGKTGTARKPD
+512 WRVAGKTGTARVPD
-526 TRRGGYRPGAYVGS
+526 TVHGGYLPGAYVGS

-548 KPAVVVAVVIDEPT
+548 RPQVVVAVVIDRPT

-570 AAPVFREVTGA
+570 AAPVFKEVAAT

>member
-1 VPQAKGSGRKKPPAR
+1 M
-16 RPPPRRRP
+16 
-24 PLRRRRRRANGR
+24 
-36 RRLLALLILSVLAFL
+36 LAFL
-51 AISGRLVVLQVF
+51 AIAGRLVVLQVF

-87 RIFDRNLNDL
+87 RIFDRNLDDL

-113 GDKPR
+113 RDKPR
-118 TAARLAKALDVKKA
+118 TAARLAKALGVKKA
-132 TLARRLASK
+132 TLAQRLASK

-260 AVRQHKAKAG
+260 AVREHKARAG

-276 PRSGEI
+276 PRSGEV

-302 GRKNRAIAD
+302 ARKNRAIAD
-311 MFEPGS
+311 VFEPGS

-325 AALQHGIVT
+325 AALQHGVVT

-356 HSHAPELMTFADIVA
+356 HSHAPELMTFANIVA

-405 DLPGESPG
+405 DLPGEAPG

-487 AKAMSKILEGVVK
+487 AKAMSRILEGVVK

-512 WRVAGKTGTARKPD
+512 WRVAGKTGTASKPD

>member
-1 VPQAKGSGRKKPPAR
+1 
-16 RPPPRRRP
+16 
-24 PLRRRRRRANGR
+24 
-36 RRLLALLILSVLAFL
+36 
-51 AISGRLVVLQVF
+51 
-63 DAGSLDQAA
+63 
-72 ARQRLT
+72 
-78 VIDLPATRG
+78 
-87 RIFDRNLNDL
+87 
-97 ALSVP
+97 
-102 ARAVWADPRLV
+102 
-113 GDKPR
+113 
-118 TAARLAKALDVKKA
+118 
-132 TLARRLASK
+132 
-141 GRFVYL
+141 
-147 ARRIPKLRGDVV
+147 
-159 QRLNLPGIF
+159 
-168 VVADVARRYPSGT
+168 
-181 VAAQVLGFVDI
+181 VLGFVDI
-192 EGHGQA
+192 DGNGQA

-208 RGHPGKIQL
+208 RGNAGKILL

-260 AVRQHKAKAG
+260 AVQQHKARAG

-276 PRSGEI
+276 PRTGEV
-282 LAMANMP
+282 LAMANAP
-289 TFDPNRIAASKPE
+289 TFDPNRIARSKPDS
-302 GRKNRAIAD
+302 RKNRAIAD
-311 MFEPGS
+311 VFEPGS

-325 AALQHGIVT
+325 AALQHGTVT
-334 PKTETIVPDNIPL
+334 PRTETIVPDNIPL

-371 RSSNVGTIMAA
+371 KSSNVGTIMAA
-382 RDLGRDRL
+382 RDLGPERL

-413 ILRPAQSWY
+413 IVRDVKDWY

-444 VYATVANQGVLRAP
+444 VYATVANNGVLRSP
-458 TLLRGTVDARGRVA
+458 TLLRGTVDARGHIA
-472 KADRRPGRRVLSVRT
+472 KAARKPGRRVLSART
-487 AKAMSKILEGVVK
+487 ARTLSKILEGVVR
-500 EGGTGTQAAMEE
+500 EGGTGTLAALEE

-526 TRRGGYRPGAYVGS
+526 NVRGGYRPGAYVGS

-570 AAPVFREVTGA
+570 AAPVFREVTST

>member
-1 VPQAKGSGRKKPPAR
+1 MPQRGSR

-24 PLRRRRRRANGR
+24 PLRRRRRRVNGR

-51 AISGRLVVLQVF
+51 AISGRLIVLQVL

-78 VIDLPATRG
+78 VIELPATRG

-102 ARAVWADPRLV
+102 ARAIWADPRLV
-113 GDKPR
+113 RDKPA
-118 TAARLAKALDVKKA
+118 TAARLARVLGVPRA
-132 TLARRLASK
+132 RLA
-141 GRFVYL
+141 GRLALRSHFVYL
-147 ARRIPKLRGDVV
+147 ARRVPKQTGDVV
-159 QRLNLPGIF
+159 QRLRLPGVF
-168 VVADVARRYPSGT
+168 VEVDVARRYPSGR
-181 VAAQVLGFVDI
+181 VAAQVLGFVNH
-192 EGHGQA
+192 EGAGVA

-208 RGHPGKIQL
+208 RGQAGKIQL

-245 IDQHLQYVTEQALYR
+245 IDQHLQYVAEQALAR
-260 AVRQHKAKAG
+260 AVREHKARAG
-270 SVVVMS
+270 SVVVLQ
-276 PRSGEI
+276 PRTGEV
-282 LAMANMP
+282 LAMANVP
-289 TFDPNRIAASKPE
+289 TFDPNRVGASKPE
-302 GRKNRAIAD
+302 ARKNRAIAD
-311 MFEPGS
+311 VFEPGS

-325 AALQHGIVT
+325 AALEHGVVT
-334 PKTETIVPDNIPL
+334 PATETIVPDRIPL

-356 HSHAPELMTFADIVA
+356 HAHPPELMTFADIVA
-371 RSSNVGTIMAA
+371 KSSNVGTIMAA

-390 YKAEVDFGYGRRSGV
+390 YQAQLDFGYGRRSGV

-413 ILRPAQSWY
+413 ILRPARDWY

-444 VYATVANQGVLRAP
+444 VYATVANRGVLRAP
-458 TLLRGTVDARGRVA
+458 TLLRGTVDARGRLA
-472 KADRRPGRRVLSVRT
+472 KAQRRPGRRVLSAGTART
-487 AKAMSKILEGVVK
+487 LSRILEGVVAD
-500 EGGTGTQAAMEE
+500 GGTGTLAALED

-526 TRRGGYRPGAYVGS
+526 NLRGGYKPGAYVGS
-540 FIGFAPAE
+540 FIGYAPAE
-548 KPAVVVAVVIDEPT
+548 RPAAVVAVVIDEPT
-562 RGYYGGSV
+562 RGYYGGAV
-570 AAPVFREVTGA
+570 AAPVFREVAGT

>member
-1 VPQAKGSGRKKPPAR
+1 
-16 RPPPRRRP
+16 RPLRPRRR
-24 PLRRRRRRANGR
+24 RVNSR
-36 RRLLALLILSVLAFL
+36 RRLLALLVLSVLAFL
-51 AISGRLVVLQVF
+51 AISGRLIVLQVL

-113 GDKPR
+113 EDKPR
-118 TAARLAKALDVKKA
+118 TAARLARTLGVKKA
-132 TLARRLASK
+132 TLAERLASK

-147 ARRIPKLRGDVV
+147 ARRIPKVRGDIV
-159 QRLNLPGIF
+159 QRMNLPGVF
-168 VVADVARRYPSGT
+168 VEVDVARRYPSGT

-192 EGHGQA
+192 DGHGQA

-245 IDQHLQYVTEQALYR
+245 IDQHLQYVTEQALHR
-260 AVRQHKAKAG
+260 AVRDHKAKAG

-276 PRSGEI
+276 PRTGEV
-282 LAMANMP
+282 LAMANVP
-289 TFDPNRIAASKPE
+289 TFDPNRIARSKPE
-302 GRKNRAIAD
+302 ARKNRAIAD
-311 MFEPGS
+311 VFEPGS

-334 PKTETIVPDNIPL
+334 PRTETIVPDNLPL

-371 RSSNVGTIMAA
+371 QSSNVGTIMAA
-382 RDLGRDRL
+382 RDLGADRL
-390 YKAEVDFGYGRRSGV
+390 YKAQVDFGYGRRSGV

-413 ILRPAQSWY
+413 ILRDAKTWY

-444 VYATVANQGVLRAP
+444 VYATVANNGVLRSP
-458 TLLRGTVDARGRVA
+458 TLLRGTVDARGHIA
-472 KADRRPGRRVLSVRT
+472 KASRKPGRRVLSART
-487 AKAMSKILEGVVK
+487 AQTLSRILEGVVR
-500 EGGTGTQAAMEE
+500 EGGTGTLAALED

-526 TRRGGYRPGAYVGS
+526 NVRGGYKPGAYVGS

-548 KPAVVVAVVIDEPT
+548 RPAVVVAVVIDEPT

-570 AAPVFREVTGA
+570 AAPVFREVTST

>member
-1 VPQAKGSGRKKPPAR
+1 MPQARGRK

-24 PLRRRRRRANGR
+24 RRRPLRPRRRRVNGR
-36 RRLLALLILSVLAFL
+36 RRLLALLILSVLAFM
-51 AISGRLVVLQVF
+51 AISGRLIVLQVF

-72 ARQRLT
+72 ARQRTT

-97 ALSVP
+97 AISIP
-102 ARAVWADPRLV
+102 ARSVWADPRLV
-113 GDKPR
+113 KDKPG
-118 TAARLAKALDVKKA
+118 TAARLAKVLGVKKA
-132 TLARRLASK
+132 TLAGRLASK

-147 ARRIPKLRGDVV
+147 VRRIPKARGDIV
-159 QRLNLPGIF
+159 QRLNLPGVF
-168 VVADVARRYPSGT
+168 VEGAVARRYPSGS

-192 EGHGQA
+192 DGNGQA

-208 RGHPGKIQL
+208 RGNAGKILL

-276 PRSGEI
+276 PRTGEV
-282 LAMANMP
+282 LAMANVP
-289 TFDPNRIAASKPE
+289 TFDPNRITARTKAE
-302 GRKNRAIAD
+302 ARKNRAIAD
-311 MFEPGS
+311 VFEPGS

-334 PKTETIVPDNIPL
+334 PRTETIVPDNIPL

-371 RSSNVGTIMAA
+371 KSSNVGTIMAA
-382 RDLGRDRL
+382 RDLGRERL
-390 YKAEVDFGYGRRSGV
+390 YKAELDFGYGRKSGV

-413 ILRPAQSWY
+413 IVRDAKSWY

-444 VYATVANQGVLRAP
+444 VYATVANHGVLRSP
-458 TLLRGTVDARGRVA
+458 TLLRGTVDARGHIA
-472 KADRRPGRRVLSVRT
+472 KAARKPGRRVLSTRT
-487 AKAMSKILEGVVK
+487 AKSLSKILEGVVK

-526 TRRGGYRPGAYVGS
+526 NVRGGYRPGAYVGS
-540 FIGFAPAE
+540 FIGYAPAE

-570 AAPVFREVTGA
+570 AAPVFREVTGT

>member
-1 VPQAKGSGRKKPPAR
+1 RPQRAPLR
-16 RPPPRRRP
+16 PRRR
-24 PLRRRRRRANGR
+24 RVNGR

-51 AISGRLVVLQVF
+51 AISGRLIVLQVF

-78 VIDLPATRG
+78 VLDLPATRG

-102 ARAVWADPRLV
+102 ARAIWADPRLV
-113 GDKPR
+113 RDKPR
-118 TAARLAKALDVKKA
+118 TAARLASTLGVKKA
-132 TLARRLASK
+132 TLAERLASK

-147 ARRIPKLRGDVV
+147 ARRIPKVRGDIV
-159 QRLNLPGIF
+159 QRMNLPGVF
-168 VVADVARRYPSGT
+168 VEVDVARRYPSGT

-192 EGHGQA
+192 DGHGQA

-245 IDQHLQYVTEQALYR
+245 IDQHLQYVTEQALHR
-260 AVRQHKAKAG
+260 AVRDHKAKAG

-276 PRSGEI
+276 PRTGEV
-282 LAMANMP
+282 LAMANVP
-289 TFDPNRIAASKPE
+289 TFDPNRIARSKPE
-302 GRKNRAIAD
+302 ARKNRAIAD
-311 MFEPGS
+311 VFEPGS

-334 PKTETIVPDNIPL
+334 PRTETIVPDNLPL

-371 RSSNVGTIMAA
+371 QSSNVGTIMAA
-382 RDLGRDRL
+382 RDLGADRL
-390 YKAEVDFGYGRRSGV
+390 YKAQVDFGYGRRSGV

-413 ILRPAQSWY
+413 ILRDAKTWY

-444 VYATVANQGVLRAP
+444 VYATVANNGVLRSP
-458 TLLRGTVDARGRVA
+458 TLLRGTVDARGHIA
-472 KADRRPGRRVLSVRT
+472 KASRKPGRRVLSART
-487 AKAMSKILEGVVK
+487 AQTLSRILEGVVA
-500 EGGTGTQAAMEE
+500 EGGTGTLAALEE

-526 TRRGGYRPGAYVGS
+526 NVRGGYKPGAYVGS

-548 KPAVVVAVVIDEPT
+548 RPAVVVAVVIDEPT

-570 AAPVFREVTGA
+570 AAPVFREVTRT

>member
-1 VPQAKGSGRKKPPAR
+1 VPQARGSGKRRPPQTRR
-16 RPPPRRRP
+16 RPPPRRR
-24 PLRRRRRRANGR
+24 RRRVNGR
-36 RRLLALLILSVLAFL
+36 RRLLVLLILSVLAFS
-51 AISGRLVVLQVF
+51 AISGRLVILQVF

-87 RIFDRNLNDL
+87 RIFDRNLDDL
-97 ALSVP
+97 AISVP

-113 GDKPR
+113 RDKRP
-118 TAARLAKALDVKKA
+118 TAARLARALGVPKAAIAD
-132 TLARRLASK
+132 RLASR

-147 ARRIPKLRGDVV
+147 ARRIPKARGDRV
-159 QRLNLPGIF
+159 QAMDLPGVF
-168 VVADVARRYPSGT
+168 VEVDVARRYPSGT
-181 VAAQVLGFVDI
+181 VASQVLGFVDV

-208 RGHPGKIQL
+208 RGHAGKIQL
-217 ERDPQGRAIPQGRR
+217 ERDPKGRAIPQGRR

-245 IDQHLQYVTEQALYR
+245 IDQQLQYVTEQALAR
-260 AVRQHKAKAG
+260 AVHDHKARAG

-276 PRSGEI
+276 PRTGEI
-282 LAMANMP
+282 LAMANVP
-289 TFDPNRIAASKPE
+289 TFDPNQVGRSEPE
-302 GRKNRAIAD
+302 ARRNRAVED
-311 MFEPGS
+311 VFEPGS

-325 AALQHGIVT
+325 AALEHGVVT
-334 PKTETIVPDNIPL
+334 PRTETIVPDSLPL
-347 CPEKTFRDS
+347 CPEKTFHDS

-371 RSSNVGTIMAA
+371 KSSNVGTIMTA

-390 YKAEVDFGYGRRSGV
+390 YQAQVDFGYGRRSGV

-413 ILRPAQSWY
+413 ILRPPSSWY

-444 VYATVANQGVLRAP
+444 VYATVANNGVLRPP
-458 TLLRGTVDARGRVA
+458 TLLRGMVDAHGRVA
-472 KADRRPGRRVLSVRT
+472 KAEPKPGRRVLSART
-487 AKAMSKILEGVVK
+487 ARTLSHILEGVVRD
-500 EGGTGTQAAMEE
+500 GGTGTEAALEE

-526 TRRGGYRPGAYVGS
+526 TEHGGYLPGAYVGS

-548 KPAVVVAVVIDEPT
+548 RPAVVVAVVIDQPT

-570 AAPVFREVTGA
+570 AAPVFREVTA
-581 ALRRLGVVPTLP
+581 SALRRLGVVPTLP

>member
-1 VPQAKGSGRKKPPAR
+1 MPQAKGSGRKRPPPR

-24 PLRRRRRRANGR
+24 PGRRRRRVNGR
-36 RRLLALLILSVLAFL
+36 RRLLALLILSLLAFL

-72 ARQRLT
+72 ARQRLM
-78 VIDLPATRG
+78 VVDLPATRG
-87 RIFDRNLNDL
+87 RIFDRDLNDL

-102 ARAVWADPRLV
+102 ARAIWADPHLV
-113 GDKPR
+113 KDKQR
-118 TAARLAKALDVKKA
+118 TAARLSRALGIRKR
-132 TLARRLASK
+132 TLAERLASR
-141 GRFVYL
+141 GHFVYL
-147 ARRIPKLRGDVV
+147 ARRLPKMRGDVV
-159 QRLNLPGIF
+159 QRMNLPGVF
-168 VVADVARRYPSGT
+168 VQGDVARRYPAGP
-181 VAAQVLGFVDI
+181 VAAQVLGFVDV

-208 RGHPGKIQL
+208 RGQAGKIQL

-231 SLEPAEPGTDLVLT
+231 DLEPAVPGTDLVLT
-245 IDQHLQYVTEQALYR
+245 LDQHLQYVTEQALAR
-260 AVRQHKAKAG
+260 AVTQHRAKAG
-270 SVVVMS
+270 SVVVMV
-276 PRSGEI
+276 PRTGEI
-282 LAMANMP
+282 LAMANVP
-289 TFDPNRIAASKPE
+289 TFDPNRIGASKPE
-302 GRKNRAIAD
+302 ARKNRAIAD

-371 RSSNVGTIMAA
+371 KSSNVGTIMAA

-390 YKAEVDFGYGRRSGV
+390 YQAELDFGYGRRSGV

-413 ILRPAQSWY
+413 IVRPAQSWY

-444 VYATVANQGVLRAP
+444 VYATVANHGVLRTP
-458 TLLRGTVDARGRVA
+458 TLLRGTVDAHGRVA

-487 AKAMSKILEGVVK
+487 ARSLSRILEGVVK
-500 EGGTGTQAAMEE
+500 EGGTGTTAALEE

-526 TRRGGYRPGAYVGS
+526 PNRRGYLPGAYVGS

-548 KPAVVVAVVIDEPT
+548 RPAVVVAVVIDQPT

-570 AAPVFREVTGA
+570 AAPVFKEVTSA
-581 ALRRLGVVPTLP
+581 ALRGLGVVPTLP

>member
-1 VPQAKGSGRKKPPAR
+1 MV
-16 RPPPRRRP
+16 
-24 PLRRRRRRANGR
+24 
-36 RRLLALLILSVLAFL
+36 AFL
-51 AISGRLVVLQVF
+51 AISGRLIVLQVF

-87 RIFDRNLNDL
+87 RIFDRNLDDL
-97 ALSVP
+97 AISIP
-102 ARAVWADPRLV
+102 ASAVWADPRLV
-113 GDKPR
+113 RNKGR
-118 TAARLAKALDVKKA
+118 TAARLAGALGASKAAIAD
-132 TLARRLASK
+132 RLASR

-147 ARRIPKLRGDVV
+147 ARRIPKAGGDRV
-159 QRLNLPGIF
+159 QALDLPGVF
-168 VVADVARRYPSGT
+168 VEVDVARRYPSGS
-181 VAAQVLGFVDI
+181 VASQVLGFVDV

-208 RGHPGKIQL
+208 RGHPGKVQL
-217 ERDPQGRAIPQGRR
+217 ERDPKGRAIPQGRR

-245 IDQHLQYVTEQALYR
+245 IDQQLQYVTEQALAQ
-260 AVRQHKAKAG
+260 AVRDHKARAG

-276 PRSGEI
+276 PRTGEI
-282 LAMANMP
+282 LAMANVP
-289 TFDPNRIAASKPE
+289 TFDPNQVGRSRPE
-302 GRKNRAIAD
+302 ARRNRAVED

-325 AALQHGIVT
+325 AALEHGGRT
-334 PKTETIVPDNIPL
+334 PKTETIVPDSLPL
-347 CPEKTFRDS
+347 CPEKTFHDS

-371 RSSNVGTIMAA
+371 QSSNVGTIMTA

-390 YKAEVDFGYGRRSGV
+390 YQAQVDFGFGRRSGV

-413 ILRPAQSWY
+413 ILRPPSSWY

-444 VYATVANQGVLRAP
+444 VYATVANNGVLRPP
-458 TLLRGTVDARGRVA
+458 TLLRGMVDAHGRVENA
-472 KADRRPGRRVLSVRT
+472 ERKPGRRVVSART
-487 AKAMSKILEGVVK
+487 ARTLSRILEGVV
-500 EGGTGTQAAMEE
+500 EDGGTGTEAALDE

-526 TRRGGYRPGAYVGS
+526 TEHGGYLPGAYVGS
-540 FIGFAPAE
+540 FIGFAPAQR
-548 KPAVVVAVVIDEPT
+548 PAVVVAVVIDQPT

-570 AAPVFREVTGA
+570 AAPVFREVTA
-581 ALRRLGVVPTLP
+581 SALRRLGVVPTLP